1 MKLLTYLKFQIGQ
14 FEEHLT
20 INKEFLKNVLIALF
34 IILCFGLLGTIF
46 LEDEIEM
53 QRFVETYA
61 PNNEIKYS
69 EIINVHH

>member
-20 INKEFLKNVLIALF
+20 INKEFLKNVLIALL

-53 QRFVETYA
+53 QHLIENTSTLY
-61 PNNEIKYS
+61 K
-69 EIINVHH
+69 

>member
-1 MKLLTYLKFQIGQ
+1 MRLLTYLKFQIGQ

-20 INKEFLKNVLIALF
+20 MNKEFLKNVLIALF

-53 QRFVETYA
+53 QHLIENTSTLY
-61 PNNEIKYS
+61 K
-69 EIINVHH
+69 